1 MEHNEL
7 TISVCFIA
15 MCNNQSNDALVFIL
29 YATISEILN
38 IQETFLKVC
47 SKVNW
52 LKGKDLLIFSFS
64 D

>member
-1 MEHNEL
+1 MEHNKL
-7 TISVCFIA
+7 TISVCFKA
-15 MCNNQSNDALVFIL
+15 MCNNQSNDALLFIL